1 MACDPMRADV
11 AAYLVF
17 VFLASPAA
25 ADSLDIRAVNDAR
38 WPQQKFAK
46 SSVSPL
52 LIKAQVLLDRA
63 HFSPG
68 EIDGKPGDNFNKA
81 VAAFAAENGLGN
93 VNGLTEELW
102 QRLTES
108 AADPVLTEYKL
119 LDGDVRGPFIKKI
132 PAKMEEMKDLPALP
146 YTSPREKIAEKFHM
160 SEALLTALNP
170 GQRFEREGDTIVV
183 ANVSEGSLP
192 TKAARIEIDKTG
204 QTLKAFDRN
213 QKLIA
218 FYPATAG
225 STEKP
230 APSGRLKV
238 TAVAHNPTYRY
249 NPDYAFK
256 GVHASEPFTIN
267 PGPNNP
273 VGVVWIGLS
282 GEGYGIH
289 GTPDPS
295 KISKTESHGCI
306 RLTNWDALQLAAAVA
321 KGTAVDFIGDEQTAR
336 KARAEGRRG
345 RERRRL

>member
-1 MACDPMRADV
+1 MARDPMRADV
-11 AAYLVF
+11 AACLAF

-25 ADSLDIRAVNDAR
+25 AASLDIRAVNEAR

-46 SSVSPL
+46 SGVSPL
-52 LIKAQVLLDRA
+52 LIKVQVLLDRA

-68 EIDGKPGDNFNKA
+68 EIDGKPGENFNKA
-81 VAAFAAENGLGN
+81 LAAFAAKSGLEN

-102 QRLTES
+102 QKLTAS
-108 AADPVLTEYKL
+108 AADPVLIEYKL
-119 LDGDVRGPFIKKI
+119 LDRDVRGPFIKKI
-132 PAKMEEMKDLPALP
+132 PAKMEEMKDLPALS
-146 YTSPREKIAEKFHM
+146 YTSPREKLAEKFHM
-160 SEALLTALNP
+160 SEALLMALNP
-170 GQRFEREGDTIVV
+170 GRRFEREGDAIIV
-183 ANVSEGSLP
+183 ANVSKGSLP
-192 TKAARIEIDKTG
+192 TRAARIEVDKTS
-204 QTLKAFDRN
+204 QTLKAFDSD

-218 FYPATAG
+218 FYPATVG

-238 TAVAHNPTYRY
+238 TGVAHNPTYRY
-249 NPDYAFK
+249 NPNYAFK
-256 GVHASEPFTIN
+256 GVHATEPFTIE

-295 KISKTESHGCI
+295 KISKAESHGCV

-321 KGTAVDFIGDEQTAR
+321 RGTAVDFIGDQTAR
-336 KARAEGRRG
+336 KARPEGRRI
-345 RERRRL
+345 RER